1 MMTQDAN
8 IVSTKFHKSVI
19 KSRLAM
25 TYEAAQNKID
35 NVEDQDELAKSLRI
49 LLKLSKTLK
58 QRRVDNGSLV
68 LQLPATGPSHL

>member
-25 TYEAAQNKID
+25 TYEAVQNKID
-35 NVEDQDELAKSLRI
+35 NVEDQDALAKSLRI
-49 LLKLSKTLK
+49 LFKLSKTLK
-58 QRRVDNGSLV
+58 RRRVDNGSLV